1 MKRLAPYALLLLITL
16 FATNVYAQN
25 PGLKPKQ
32 FANYPSVISC
42 SEAELSK
49 AFNSSAG
56 QAISLSF
63 SNNFSFSGTV
73 TSNITKYN
81 NLQSAVLRSPA
92 FDNTIFSISKLINA
106 DHSITYVG
114 RIINRNYFDGYEL
127 KKDITGNYKL
137 LKIETDKVIQDCIQN

>member
-1 MKRLAPYALLLLITL
+1 MKRLAPYALLLLIIL
-16 FATNVYAQN
+16 SATNVYSQN
-25 PGLKPKQ
+25 PGLKPKL
-32 FANYPSVISC
+32 FANYPGVIIC
-42 SEAELSK
+42 SEAELSR

-81 NLQSAVLRSPA
+81 NLQSAVLSSPA
-92 FDNTIFSISKLINA
+92 FDNTIFSISKLTNA

-137 LKIETDKVIQDCIQN
+137 LKIETDKVIQDCSQN

>member
-1 MKRLAPYALLLLITL
+1 MKRLAPYALLLLIIL
-16 FATNVYAQN
+16 FATNVYSQN

-49 AFNSSAG
+49 AFNSSPG

-63 SNNFSFSGTV
+63 SDNFSFSGNV
-73 TSNITKYN
+73 TSNISKYN
-81 NLQSAVLRSPA
+81 NLQSAVLNSPV
-92 FDNTIFSISKLINA
+92 FNNTIFSISKLTNA

-137 LKIETDKVIQDCIQN
+137 LKIETDKVIQDCSQN